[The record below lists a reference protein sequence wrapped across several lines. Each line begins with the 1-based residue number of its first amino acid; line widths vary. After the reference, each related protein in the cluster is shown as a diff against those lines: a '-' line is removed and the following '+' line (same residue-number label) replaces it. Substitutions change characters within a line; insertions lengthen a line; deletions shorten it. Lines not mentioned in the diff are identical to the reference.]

1 MDVMSK
7 TNGGKGGIIACTASV
22 SGLEPLFSIP
32 VYCATKSG
40 IISLG
45 RSFGVCLLNTLMT

>member
-7 TNGGKGGIIACTASV
+7 TNGSKGGIIATTASI
-22 SGLEPLFSIP
+22 SGLEPLFSVP

-45 RSFGVCLLNTLMT
+45 RSFGVRLVTTFVK